1 MLKQL
6 LNNPIISRIRRNH
19 GVEHATLHILAR
31 RFPATPMAGH
41 STASGFRLL
50 GDLPSDAIQEA
61 VDEAL
66 RRMRAGE
73 HNLAIH
79 PNCGTNFATAGIL
92 AGLSAGVVM
101 LDSSSRRR
109 DQLERLP
116 LAVAF
121 ATLALMI
128 GLPLGLRL
136 QKNVTTSGDPGEMQ
150 VVEITRSKLKFGLFG
165 SRTAGATVHFVRTR
179 G

>member
-6 LNNPIISRIRRNH
+6 LETPVISRIRRNH
-19 GVEHATLHILAR
+19 GLEHATLHILAR
-31 RFPATPMAGH
+31 RFPNLPMAGH

-66 RRMRAGE
+66 RRMSAGE

-79 PNCGTNFATAGIL
+79 PNCGTNFATSGIL
-92 AGLSAGVVM
+92 AGLAAGSVM
-101 LDSSSRRR
+101 LGSNARRR

-116 LAVAF
+116 MAAAC
-121 ATLALMI
+121 ATLALMVS
-128 GLPLGLRL
+128 LPLGLRV
-136 QKNVTTSGDPGEMQ
+136 QKYVTTSGHPGGMQ
-150 VVEITRSKLKFGLFG
+150 VVEILRSKARFSLFG
-165 SRTAGATVHFVRTR
+165 GRQAGVTVHFVRTR